1 MSAGL
6 ATNKQSPCRI
16 FRVGGHRDNRNL
28 PSQPVESGSARSM
41 DQQQERKRPKESQM
55 AALVKMVQRVGPYV
69 VMAIVM
75 PGGTFVALGLYFYRR
90 HRGLE

>member
-1 MSAGL
+1 V
-6 ATNKQSPCRI
+6 CRESRR
-16 FRVGGHRDNRNL
+16 FNL
-28 PSQPVESGSARSM
+28 PSQHVESGTARSIH
-41 DQQQERKRPKESQM
+41 QQQEQKPEGVRKM

>member
-1 MSAGL
+1 MS
-6 ATNKQSPCRI
+6 
-16 FRVGGHRDNRNL
+16 NRA
-28 PSQPVESGSARSM
+28 PPVRFINSKSANARRS
-41 DQQQERKRPKESQM
+41 KEM
-55 AALVKMVQRVGPYV
+55 AALVKMVQRVGPYI